1 MLTKMQDYVI
11 DLRESVE
18 NATAV
23 LERMSDEASRRRP
36 APEKWSP
43 REIIGHLGESAS
55 NNHQRFVRAQFQES
69 LIFAGYEQD

>member
-43 REIIGHLGESAS
+43 QEIIGHLVDSAS
-55 NNHQRFVRAQFQES
+55 NNHQRFVRAQLQES
-69 LIFAGYEQD
+69 LIFPGYE